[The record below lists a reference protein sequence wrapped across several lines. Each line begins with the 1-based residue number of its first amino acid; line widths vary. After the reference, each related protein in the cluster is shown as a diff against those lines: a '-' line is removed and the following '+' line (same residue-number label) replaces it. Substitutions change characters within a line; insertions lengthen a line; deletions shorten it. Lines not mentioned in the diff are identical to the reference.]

1 MRFPVPAAVL
11 GAAFLGGCVV
21 NAPVEGRVQGTGE
34 KFTGVA
40 TGSTASGG
48 TLEIVSNRTTC
59 TGAFTF
65 TDGRRGRG
73 TFTCADGRTGPFE
86 FSSSSARTGAG
97 RFLSQ
102 PFIFTFS

>member
-1 MRFPVPAAVL
+1 MRFAVL
-11 GAAFLGGCVV
+11 LAMLGASSLAGCVV
-21 NAPVEGRVQGTGE
+21 NAPVEGTVQGTGE

-40 TGSTASGG
+40 TGSTESGG

-59 TGAFTF
+59 KGAFTF

-73 TFTCADGRTGPFE
+73 TFLCADGRTGPFE
-86 FSSSSARTGAG
+86 FVSSSARTGTG